1 MLVLAGSECQRGG
14 ARTCQPVRRSAGQS
28 ARPGASTREHEQ
40 DRELTVT
47 IPLDRVAA
55 VVGET
60 LRGAGR
66 ALSSLGGL
74 PVYAGLGVLA
84 AADVIAWPAAV
95 TAGLGYAVL
104 RWWGPF
110 GHQESPPRA

>member
-1 MLVLAGSECQRGG
+1 MPTGTPQRGAKRPAG
-14 ARTCQPVRRSAGQS
+14 PAQVGRGGPARER
-28 ARPGASTREHEQ
+28 ASTREQEQ

-47 IPLDRVAA
+47 IPLDQVA
-55 VVGET
+55 VVVSET

-66 ALSSLGGL
+66 ALSSRGGL

-110 GHQESPPRA
+110 GHQERPPRA